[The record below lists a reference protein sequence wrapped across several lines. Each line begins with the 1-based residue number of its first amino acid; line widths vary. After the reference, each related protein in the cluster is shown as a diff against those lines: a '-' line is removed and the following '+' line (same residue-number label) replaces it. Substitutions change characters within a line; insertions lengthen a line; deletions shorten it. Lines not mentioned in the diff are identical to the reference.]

1 MSAHAPVLTTNA
13 PSAFSAGK
21 AAGKPTL
28 RHGAPL
34 FSAPALCRGM
44 VLVVASSGKKYR
56 WCGSGR
62 PPGDDSPG
70 AGALR
75 LKNEK
80 AAEHSAALIFNW
92 CPGGDSNSHAIRRY
106 HLKIVCLPIPPP
118 GHSCFCIRKT
128 PTWQVFF
135 SGFFL
140 FLNIG
145 PDKPFAAALSGRFS
159 TERRHGEEAGA
170 DRASGN
176 AFWKHQTAPGLKRRL
191 SFPSAFRWKF
201 RCKTGKKKL
210 PPPPKRTSKK
220 SGQTTPQKR
229 PPFRH
234 PARRPTAPSPTG

>member
-118 GHSCFCIRKT
+118 GHELQLIENR
-128 PTWQVFF
+128 PGWQAFF
-135 SGFFL
+135 FRFTKKIIFSSNNAHSAGQTAGFA
-140 FLNIG
+140 
-145 PDKPFAAALSGRFS
+145 PCPRSALSFFAVIFVLMS
-159 TERRHGEEAGA
+159 LPVM
-170 DRASGN
+170 D
-176 AFWKHQTAPGLKRRL
+176 KRL
-191 SFPSAFRWKF
+191 SSR
-201 RCKTGKKKL
+201 
-210 PPPPKRTSKK
+210 
-220 SGQTTPQKR
+220 
-229 PPFRH
+229 
-234 PARRPTAPSPTG
+234 